1 MSFHTLGRLVVVVGV
16 IMALVWVILVLRFF
30 SPEEFGRLKD
40 IVSIIQSG
48 VTVVAIVAGGIIA
61 AAKLELFR
69 DFEPHLTVSHTI
81 NYRPIGDSY
90 VHIDVT
96 ATLHNSSRVKVELR
110 EGIFRLQE
118 IVPVLDDQELEE
130 RLAAREVIS
139 NDPSFVQ
146 WPAIGE
152 FSCNWGNY
160 NLVVEPGQ
168 VVRET
173 VEFIISKEI
182 KTVVVRSIFHNL
194 TPSAGSPQGWRTT
207 TVYDMMD
214 EPAN

>member
-1 MSFHTLGRLVVVVGV
+1 MTRRNLLIALT
-16 IMALVWVILVLRFF
+16 IMASLTLALAALHWLLPDASRF
-30 SPEEFGRLKD
+30 KD
-40 IVSIIQSG
+40 MAGIVQSV
-48 VTVVAIVAGGIIA
+48 VTVLAIITGGIIA

-118 IVPVLDDQELEE
+118 IAPVLDDQELEE
-130 RLAAREVIS
+130 RLAAREVS
-139 NDPSFVQ
+139 SDDPSFVQ
-146 WPAIGE
+146 WPTIGE
-152 FSCNWGNY
+152 LSCNWGNY